1 MITEIKG
8 SDRPLEA
15 NMKKF
20 WFGMVGN
27 WDYMA
32 TFGCFAEAETEE
44 AAVEIIKAEH
54 PNCTI
59 ERIVEMAN

>member
-1 MITEIKG
+1 
-8 SDRPLEA
+8 
-15 NMKKF
+15 MKKF
-20 WFGMVGN
+20 WFGMAGN

-44 AAVEIIKAEH
+44 AAVEIIKAKH

-59 ERIVEMAN
+59 QRIVEMAN